1 LINARKG
8 QRLYPDHLRFLARG
22 VYELHC
28 LDDPADPV
36 RLIIDV
42 SEHDKGKGR
51 LLRPHIIRPEQS
63 ISFDE
68 FDDAVRQ
75 FLKALELAGVALPP
89 DGIDSVIDLFRKK

>member
-28 LDDPADPV
+28 LDDPADPIPQ
-36 RLIIDV
+36 IIDV
-42 SEHDKGKGR
+42 SEHDKGGGR
-51 LLRPHIIRPEQS
+51 LLRPHIIPPEQS